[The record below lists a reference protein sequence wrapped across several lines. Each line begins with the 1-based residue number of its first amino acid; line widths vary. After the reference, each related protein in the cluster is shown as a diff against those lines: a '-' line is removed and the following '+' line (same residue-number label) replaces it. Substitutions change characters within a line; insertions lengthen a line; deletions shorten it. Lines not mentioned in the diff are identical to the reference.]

1 MGGGGDERRGK
12 KRGRGLNEYSESCA
26 CAAAG
31 KDGDSAIIII
41 PVWHCVSSVS
51 FLSLTLCCNRISSI
65 RGPWHRCPNCPLT
78 VEQESDVFIKHAFLF
93 GCRCQTLCAQHG
105 IAMAHCTLNVNQHL
119 LYPTI
124 TLIRVRSL
132 RCLIGVVSPRRR
144 RHYCTRQSGY
154 LTVLP
159 VQRVAQRM
167 SRA

>member
-65 RGPWHRCPNCPLT
+65 RGPWHRCPKNYHCPLT
-78 VEQESDVFIKHAFLF
+78 VEQESNVFFKHAFLF

-105 IAMAHCTLNVNQHL
+105 IAMATAHAECSLYTKRKSTFALPYNHFDKGEKPAL
-119 LYPTI
+119 LD
-124 TLIRVRSL
+124 
-132 RCLIGVVSPRRR
+132 RRR
-144 RHYCTRQSGY
+144 
-154 LTVLP
+154 
-159 VQRVAQRM
+159 
-167 SRA
+167 